1 MVAGKIV
8 LIIGVTG
15 GFATGKSTVSGY
27 FKEFGACV
35 FDADKIA
42 HDILRKGLPA
52 YRDVVSWLGGRILAK
67 DGSIDRKRLAQI
79 VFRRRKDLERLNRIL
94 HPRVKERL
102 RLRSAALCRKRPDAV
117 AVWDVPLLFES
128 GLDREVDVTVVVN
141 AKPSLQTARGLCRS
155 RLTENDIK
163 LRVKFQMPMDEKIKR
178 ADYRIDNNGTLEE
191 LKVKVRQVWK
201 KIIRGRE

>member
-1 MVAGKIV
+1 MPNLV
-8 LIIGVTG
+8 IGVTG

-35 FDADKIA
+35 LNADEIA
-42 HDILRKGLPA
+42 HDLLRRGLPA
-52 YRDVVSWLGGRILAK
+52 YREVVSWLGGRILDK
-67 DGSIDRKRLAQI
+67 DGSIDRKKLAQI

-102 RLRSAALCRKRPDAV
+102 IFRSNCLCRKSPDAV
-117 AVWDVPLLFES
+117 VVWDVPLLFES
-128 GLDREVDVTVVVN
+128 GLGREVDVTVVVN

-155 RLTENDIK
+155 RLTEDDIR
-163 LRVKFQMPMDEKIKR
+163 LRVKFQMPMDEKIRR

-191 LKVKVRQVWK
+191 LMGKVRQVWK
-201 KIIRGRE
+201 KITRRRK